1 MDGQTRV
8 DKDRQGLANYCW
20 AEVTGP
26 IPVGWS
32 RVSTVYYQVFPVAIS
47 KTATVGILSHQR
59 AEDGR
64 FPTPRTL
71 EGFHPSRRRAIASDE
86 IVLQDLHIIIRFP
99 RVVPQLDPPILEL
112 YCLIHG
118 DGANHIFPVQIAS
131 TESVGT
137 LKKAIKEEKFAL
149 QHIDADTL
157 NSGRDYLPSTSGWIS
172 THHCSVSPCISNRVP
187 KGRAEWASKFAQ
199 KAPSEKGKPKNFAA
213 DQRRNPP
220 AFCFNRPPST
230 AATIPIT
237 LHNPIFGQF
246 QDDCNTYIPT
256 KADHDLKLSSSMSEF
271 CDAEK
276 GRVEKIL
283 EDLRCNNFCF
293 GLMEV
298 KSEIILGGAEPIFE
312 AAWYYAANLGSNL
325 PCFILYIA
333 GEVARA
339 LLWTIHPHLQ
349 VVAPTL
355 PLFYHTSDV
364 DMRMQTARF
373 LGAVS
378 VEYYESELPC
388 ITALSPA
395 QPPNVG
401 FPHPTHFLSLDDN
414 SFEYLRKRNSYLWH
428 CQ

>member
-1 MDGQTRV
+1 MSVT
-8 DKDRQGLANYCW
+8 LHLNCW
-20 AEVTGP
+20 LLGDDA
-26 IPVGWS
+26 S
-32 RVSTVYYQVFPVAIS
+32 QVFPVAIS

-71 EGFHPSRRRAIASDE
+71 EGFHPSRRRTIASEE

-149 QHIDADTL
+149 PHIDADTL

-172 THHCSVSPCISNRVP
+172 THHCSVSPRISNRVP

-246 QDDCNTYIPT
+246 QDDCKTYIPT

-283 EDLRCNNFCF
+283 E
-293 GLMEV
+293 
-298 KSEIILGGAEPIFE
+298 SEIILGSAEPIFE

-333 GEVARA
+333 GEVACA
-339 LLWTIHPHLQ
+339 LLWTIRPHLQ

-364 DMRMQTARF
+364 DMWMQTACF
-373 LGAVS
+373 LGAFVHQYSKEPSQILIIGIRAFLRLSAVPGGWYMVVINFIDNTYHELEDSYAKASFETGRRPVS
-378 VEYYESELPC
+378 TKQDMCTVTFELP
-388 ITALSPA
+388 TS
-395 QPPNVG
+395 
-401 FPHPTHFLSLDDN
+401 
-414 SFEYLRKRNSYLWH
+414 W
-428 CQ
+428 